1 MRFLSIKNL
10 LLSVLLILAFSA
22 CKQQETHLF
31 GRLNSEETGI
41 DFSNR
46 IFESDTMNILQTEYI
61 YNGGGVGIG
70 DFNNDGLPDV
80 YFTGNMVSN
89 KLYLNKG
96 DFQFDDITEK
106 ARVTGEGKWCTGV
119 ALVDINNDGWL
130 DIYVGATMKPDSS
143 SRANLLYV
151 NNGPGKDGVPTFTE
165 SAAKYGIADTGHTTN
180 AAFFDYDNDGDLDLY
195 VLTNVINAGV
205 PSNYHKK
212 IKDGS
217 AQNNDR
223 LYRNNGSGTFTD
235 VTHEAGILLEGFGLG
250 LAISDINLDGWPDIY
265 VTNDYL
271 SNDLLYINNQDGTFT
286 NRIADYMK
294 HTSYSAM
301 GNSVTDINNDGLV
314 DILALDMLPEDNKRK
329 KMMLM
334 ANNYAT
340 YLNNDIYGY
349 EHQYVRNTLQ
359 LNQGMTP
366 KGHPVFS
373 EVGQLTG
380 LYQTDWSWTPLVA
393 DFDNDGFRDVIIT
406 NGFPKDV
413 TDQDFRVYRS
423 GPAGMVGGNEY
434 LVDSIPIIK
443 ISNYAFKNK
452 GNLSFSDETKN
463 WGLDIPSFSNGAAY
477 ADLDNDGDLD
487 FVVNNIND
495 SAFVYRNNLYTAQAG
510 KEKRHFLRLDFKGS
524 SPNSHGLGATA
535 TIYYDKG
542 KTQIHENTPYK
553 GYLSSVEQVAHFG
566 LGEVT
571 KVDSIKVLW
580 PGGKYQLLADIS
592 VDQVLTLEQKNA
604 ERQAAPVK
612 AEDRMQQMVFKEV
625 SSAYGVRF
633 KNVEQDGIDF
643 NWQRTLPHK
652 LSQFGPGIAV
662 GDINGDGLD
671 DFYIGG
677 SSGKDGGLFTQH
689 QGGTFRLAEGGMPE
703 GKTAEDMGVLFFDAD
718 NDGDMDLYAASG
730 SYEFQEGSEQLHD
743 RLYINDGKGN
753 FKPDTAALPAL
764 TSSKSCVR
772 AADYDKDGDL
782 DLFVAGRVVPGKY
795 PLTPKSYILRNEG
808 GRFVDV
814 TAMVGPELG
823 NIGMITDALW
833 SDFDN
838 DGEVD
843 LVVVGEWM
851 PVTFFQNKK
860 GKLENITATSGLAP
874 YTGWWNSL
882 AAGDFDNDGDMD
894 YVAGNLGLNT
904 NYVAST
910 KQPLS
915 IIAKDFDNNG
925 SIDPVLACFLKAE
938 DGTMKPFPMHTR
950 DDLNAQMPR
959 TRSVFP
965 RYIHYAKATIDDAIP
980 QAEREGAIMLEATHF
995 QSSYIENLGGG
1006 KFKIKVLPKA
1016 AQLAPLYGMQ
1026 PDDIDDDGNLDLLLV
1041 GNDYGTEV
1049 FTGRYDAFAGLYLR
1063 GNGKGGFQPVPITNS
1078 GFFVN
1083 GDAKAIAQLFN
1094 AKGQKLTLV
1103 TQNNDSL
1110 RIFEENRKAVDHT
1123 NILAL
1128 QPLDYSVTITYKNG
1142 SKQVKEFYYGQT
1154 YLSQSTRKL
1163 NLTRDVS
1170 SVQITDFSGR
1180 TRQVHPQHA
1189 AL

>member
-1 MRFLSIKNL
+1 MRFFSTRYL
-10 LLSVLLILAFSA
+10 LLFALSVLVLPA
-22 CKQQETHLF
+22 CEQQDKRLF
-31 GRLNSEETGI
+31 ERLTSDNTGI

-96 DFQFDDITEK
+96 GFRFDDITEK
-106 ARVTGEGKWCTGV
+106 ASVTGEGKWCSGV

-130 DIYVGATMKPDSS
+130 DIYVAATMKPDSL

-151 NNGPGKDGVPTFTE
+151 NNGPDKDGNPTFTE
-165 SAAKYGIADTGHTTN
+165 SAAKYGIADTGHSTN

-205 PSNYHKK
+205 PSTYHKK
-212 IKDGS
+212 MKDGS

-223 LYRNNGSGTFTD
+223 LYRNDGNGTFTNI
-235 VTHEAGILLEGFGLG
+235 TREAGILIEGFGLG

-286 NRIADYMK
+286 NKIRDYIK

-314 DILALDMLPEDNKRK
+314 DILALDMLPEDNQRK

-340 YLNNDIYGY
+340 YLNNDMYGY

-366 KGHPVFS
+366 AGHPVFS
-373 EVGQLTG
+373 EVAQLTG

-423 GPAGMVGGNEY
+423 GPAGMVGGNMY
-434 LVDSIPIIK
+434 LIDSIPIIK
-443 ISNYAFKNK
+443 ISNYAFRNK
-452 GNLSFSDETKN
+452 GDLSFSDETKN
-463 WGLDIPSFSNGAAY
+463 WGLDIPAFSNGAAY

-487 FVVNNIND
+487 FIVNNIND
-495 SAFVYRNNLYTAQAG
+495 SAFVYQNNLYAAKKG
-510 KEKRHFLRLDFKGS
+510 EGENHFLRLEFKGAA
-524 SPNSHGLGATA
+524 PNAAGLGAMA
-535 TIYYDKG
+535 TIYYGKG
-542 KTQIHENTPYK
+542 KKQHHENSVYK
-553 GYLSSVEQVAHFG
+553 GYLSSVEGIAHFG
-566 LGEVT
+566 LGSVD
-571 KVDSIKVLW
+571 KVDSLKVVW
-580 PGGKYQLLADIS
+580 PNGKYQLLRNIR
-592 VDQVLTLEQKNA
+592 VDQVLTLDQQEAGQQNLLQNA
-604 ERQAAPVK
+604 E
-612 AEDRMQQMVFKEV
+612 DHQQRMVFREV
-625 SSAYGVRF
+625 AAEHGVQY
-633 KNVEQDGIDF
+633 KSIEDDGIDF

-677 SSGKDGGLFTQH
+677 SAGKDGGLFTQLPD
-689 QGGTFRLAEGGMPE
+689 GTFKLTQGSIPT
-703 GKTAEDMGVLFFDAD
+703 GKTGEDMGVLFFDAD
-718 NDGDMDLYAASG
+718 NDGDLDFYAASG

-743 RLYINDGKGN
+743 RLYLNDGEGHFTQEK
-753 FKPDTAALPAL
+753 AALPAL
-764 TSSKSCVR
+764 ASSKSCVR

-795 PLTPKSYILRNEG
+795 PLAPESYILRNDG

-814 TAMVGPELG
+814 TASVGPELK
-823 NIGMITDALW
+823 NIGMVTDALW
-833 SDFDN
+833 SDFN
-838 DGEVD
+838 GDGEVD
-843 LVVVGEWM
+843 LVLAGEWL
-851 PVTFFQNKK
+851 PVTFFQNAN
-860 GKLENITATSGLAP
+860 GKFRNITPSTGLAA

-882 AAGDFDNDGDMD
+882 AAGDFDNDGDID

-910 KQPLS
+910 TQPLS
-915 IIAKDFDNNG
+915 IFAKDFDNNG
-925 SIDPVLACFLKAE
+925 SIDPVLACYLKAT

-959 TRSVFP
+959 TRSLFP
-965 RYIHYAKATIDDAIP
+965 RYIHYANATIDEVIP
-980 QAEREGAIMLEATHF
+980 QAEREGALIMKATHF
-995 QSSYIENLGGG
+995 QSSYIENLGNG
-1006 KFKIKVLPKA
+1006 KFKMKLLPKA
-1016 AQLAPLYGMQ
+1016 AQLAPVYGMQ
-1026 PDDIDDDGNLDLLLV
+1026 PDDVDGDGNLDLLLV

-1049 FTGRYDAFAGLYLR
+1049 FTGRYDAFAGLYLK
-1063 GNGKGGFQPVPITNS
+1063 GNGKGGFFPTTLTSS

-1083 GDAKAIAQLFN
+1083 GDAKAIAQVVN

-1110 RIFEENRKAVDHT
+1110 RMFAAKDKGGNPAKVI
-1123 NILAL
+1123 AL
-1128 QPLDYSVTITYKNG
+1128 QPLDCMATITYKNG
-1142 SKQVKEFYYGQT
+1142 KKQVQEFYYGQT
-1154 YLSQSTRKL
+1154 YLSQSSRKL
-1163 NLTRDVS
+1163 TLTSYVT
-1170 SVQITDFSGR
+1170 SVHIKDFSGR
-1180 TRQVHPQHA
+1180 TRKVE
-1189 AL
+1189 L